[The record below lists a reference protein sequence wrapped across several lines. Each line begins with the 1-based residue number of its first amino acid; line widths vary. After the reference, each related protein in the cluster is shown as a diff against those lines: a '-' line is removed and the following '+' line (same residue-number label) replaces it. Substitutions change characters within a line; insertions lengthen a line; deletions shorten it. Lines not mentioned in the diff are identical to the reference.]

1 MTDIEKGLIT
11 SFINGDKINKCDGCV
26 ARLGADWAEA
36 DQVIYMFVSS
46 RMGKE
51 VRENYCHYCS
61 KKLISKIKDTAE
73 KNYYENL
80 KAWKGIQ

>member
-1 MTDIEKGLIT
+1 
-11 SFINGDKINKCDGCV
+11 
-26 ARLGADWAEA
+26 
-36 DQVIYMFVSS
+36 
-46 RMGKE
+46 MGKE